1 MDPSREIRP
10 QLACLITTCLLS
22 SLVGVS
28 LAYLGSEPSA
38 PSAPQSSGSRNGK
51 SAVQS
56 SEPLNPLR
64 YTLKN
69 HGGRLAVF
77 ESQSDT
83 PFRVYDVYIN
93 TLPTYDQ
100 ELLQEGVSVEGET
113 ALARLIEDY
122 VS

>member
-1 MDPSREIRP
+1 MDISREIRP

-28 LAYLGSEPSA
+28 LAYLGSDSPA
-38 PSAPQSSGSRNGK
+38 PPVPQDSGNQSIE

-56 SEPLNPLR
+56 SEPIIPLR

-93 TLPTYDQ
+93 TLPAYDQ
-100 ELLQEGVSVEGET
+100 ELLQEGVAVEGEA

>member
-1 MDPSREIRP
+1 MDLGREIRP

-28 LAYLGSEPSA
+28 LAYLGSESP
-38 PSAPQSSGSRNGK
+38 PPPVPQSSASRSVQ
-51 SAVQS
+51 SAPQS

-77 ESQSDT
+77 EAQSDS

-93 TLPTYDQ
+93 TLPDYDQ
-100 ELLQEGVSVEGET
+100 ALLQEGVSVEG
-113 ALARLIEDY
+113 AGSGVAGW
-122 VS
+122 